1 MAYRKLGKTS
11 SHRRA
16 MLRNIVTSLLD
27 KERIETTE
35 PKAKELK
42 SITEKMIT
50 LGKKGD
56 LASRRL
62 TLAYLMD
69 EDVVTKLFTT
79 IAQRYQDRQGGYV
92 RIIKT
97 ERRRGDAAQMVLV
110 ELVYLWNPKS
120 MIEV

>member
-1 MAYRKLGKTS
+1 MAYRKLNITS

-16 MLRNIVTSLLD
+16 MFRNMATSLLD
-27 KERIETTE
+27 KGRIKTTE

-62 TLAYLMD
+62 ALAYLMD
-69 EDVVTKLFTT
+69 EDVVTKLYTT
-79 IAQRYQDRQGGYV
+79 IAPRYQDRQGGYL

-97 ERRRGDAAQMVLV
+97 EQRRGDAAQMVLV
-110 ELVYLWNPKS
+110 ELV
-120 MIEV
+120 

>member
-1 MAYRKLGKTS
+1 MF
-11 SHRRA
+11 
-16 MLRNIVTSLLD
+16 RNIVTSLLD

-42 SITEKMIT
+42 SIAEKMIT

-62 TLAYLMD
+62 ALAYLMD

-79 IAQRYQDRQGGYV
+79 IAPRYKERQGGYV

-97 ERRRGDAAQMVLV
+97 ERRRGDSAQMVLV
-110 ELVYLWNPKS
+110 ELV
-120 MIEV
+120 

>member
-1 MAYRKLGKTS
+1 MAYRKLGRTS

-16 MLRNIVTSLLD
+16 MFRNIVTSLLD

-42 SITEKMIT
+42 SIAEKMIT

-62 TLAYLMD
+62 ALAYLMD

-79 IAQRYQDRQGGYV
+79 IAPRY
-92 RIIKT
+92 K
-97 ERRRGDAAQMVLV
+97 ERRGG
-110 ELVYLWNPKS
+110 
-120 MIEV
+120 

>member
-1 MAYRKLGKTS
+1 MAYRKLGRTS

-16 MLRNIVTSLLD
+16 MFRNIVTSLLD

-42 SITEKMIT
+42 SIAEKMIT

-62 TLAYLMD
+62 ALAYLMD

-79 IAQRYQDRQGGYV
+79 IAPRYKERQGGYV

-97 ERRRGDAAQMVLV
+97 ERRRGDSAQMVLV
-110 ELVYLWNPKS
+110 S
-120 MIEV
+120 

>member
-16 MLRNIVTSLLD
+16 MFRNMVTSLLD

-42 SITEKMIT
+42 SIAEKMIT

-56 LASRRL
+56 LASRR
-62 TLAYLMD
+62 TALAYLMD
-69 EDVVTKLFTT
+69 EDVVNKLYTT
-79 IAQRYQDRQGGYV
+79 IAPKYQERQGGYV

-97 ERRRGDAAQMVLV
+97 GRRRGDAAQMVLL
-110 ELVYLWNPKS
+110 ELV
-120 MIEV
+120 

>member
-16 MLRNIVTSLLD
+16 MFRNMATSLLD

-42 SITEKMIT
+42 SIAEKMIT

-62 TLAYLMD
+62 ALAYLMD
-69 EDVVTKLFTT
+69 EDVVTKLYTT
-79 IAQRYQDRQGGYV
+79 IAPRYQDRQGGYL

-97 ERRRGDAAQMVLV
+97 EQRRGDAAQMVLV
-110 ELVYLWNPKS
+110 ELV
-120 MIEV
+120 